1 MTKLSV
7 GIARCPAI
15 GSDEDGEWHWREG
28 CDDCQRRVAWTRDDW
43 IDPPPIIAFEC
54 EYRIG
59 PEPLSPGARGVLRAA
74 GDSEPGIHAT
84 IAAALR
90 ALADQVTPSDAVE
103 PRNYLPIA
111 IECQRIRSEI
121 LAIATELEGTNDPA

>member
-1 MTKLSV
+1 MTKPSV

-15 GSDEDGEWHWREG
+15 GSYEDGEWHWREG

-59 PEPLSPGARGVLRAA
+59 PDKNAA
-74 GDSEPGIHAT
+74 QE
-84 IAAALR
+84 AL
-90 ALADQVTPSDAVE
+90 P
-103 PRNYLPIA
+103 
-111 IECQRIRSEI
+111 
-121 LAIATELEGTNDPA
+121 ND